1 MSRLSRRTF
10 AISTLALLAACGS
23 PPPKQ
28 TPAFNRYAGPPVTQV
43 SINKGQRRMHLLNGS
58 TVLKSYDV
66 SLGNQPAGHKQFS
79 GDGKTPEGVYFID
92 RFNPRSAFHLSVG
105 ISYPNPNDRA
115 FAEAYGRDPGGDI
128 FIHGRGPQGNTLFPQ
143 QRDWTAGCIAVTDEE
158 IEEIY
163 AMLMPGTP
171 IVIYP

>member
-1 MSRLSRRTF
+1 MSILSRRTF
-10 AISTLALLAACGS
+10 AISTLALLAACGK
-23 PPPKQ
+23 PPKPV
-28 TPAFNRYAGPPVTQV
+28 PAFNRYAGPPVTQV
-43 SINKGQRRMHLLNGS
+43 SINKGQRRMHLLSGS
-58 TVLKSYDV
+58 SVIKSYDV

-115 FAEAYGRDPGGDI
+115 FAQAYGRDPGGDI

-143 QRDWTAGCIAVTDEE
+143 QRDWTAGCIAVTDQE